1 MPEIISN
8 YIEVH
13 VCRKA
18 EHGYNFLLL
27 KRSQEKKIYPGIWQM
42 ITGTI
47 EPGEKT
53 KDAVLRE
60 VMEETGLTPLK
71 LYSVPHVN
79 TFYFEYSDVICL
91 SPVFLVMTDKE
102 DIKISDEHSEYKW
115 LNYEDAADLIHWPD
129 QIESLNLIYKYIK
142 DDRLIKKLV
151 EIK

>member
-13 VCRKA
+13 VCRKTG
-18 EHGYNFLLL
+18 HGYNFLLL

-53 KDAVLRE
+53 KEAALRE
-60 VMEETGLTPLK
+60 VMEETGITPLK
-71 LYSVPHVN
+71 LYSVPRVN

-91 SPVFLVMTDKE
+91 SPVFLAMTDKE
-102 DIKISDEHSEYKW
+102 DIIISDEHSEYKW
-115 LNYEDAADLIHWPD
+115 LNYEEAVTLIHWPD